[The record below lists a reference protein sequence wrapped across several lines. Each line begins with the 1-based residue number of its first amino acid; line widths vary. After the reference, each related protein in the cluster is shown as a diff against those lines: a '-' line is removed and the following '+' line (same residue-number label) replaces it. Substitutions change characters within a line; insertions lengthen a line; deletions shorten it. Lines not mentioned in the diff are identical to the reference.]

1 MKISFENPDK
11 VNGLLTLTVET
22 ADFQDRVEKTLKDLR
37 KKAQLPGFRP
47 GQVPMGMIKRQY
59 GEGVKAE
66 EINKIIGEELYK
78 YVNENKIKML
88 GEPMA
93 NEGQEP
99 VDLEKDA
106 PYVFKFDIAVA
117 PEFNVELTDKDTLDY
132 YTIKVD
138 DDLVNRQIDMFASRA
153 GHYDKAEEYQAND
166 MLKGD
171 IRELDENGNTKEGGI
186 TVEGAVLMPDYIKVE
201 DQKKLFEGC
210 KLGDI
215 ITFNPKKAYPESDVE
230 VSSLLKMKKEELAA
244 LDPVWNVTI
253 VNVKTFV
260 PATECQ
266 ETYDKV
272 FGKDAVK
279 TTEEFDA
286 KIAEKLE
293 ANYKQEADYRLSQD
307 LRKYLVDK
315 ANVNVPEA
323 FLKRWLYENNK
334 EKFSKEDIEKEFDGF
349 LGDFRWQLVRGS
361 LMKKFELKVED
372 KDMLEAAKAYAAY
385 QYAMYGMG
393 NVPEELLTDAAAQM
407 LKDERQMR
415 NIEENV
421 ENEKVIAAV
430 KEKITLQNKKISEEK
445 FRELK

>member
-1 MKISFENPDK
+1 MEVTKIQIDDLNIE
-11 VNGLLTLTVET
+11 LTIALKAEDYAEQEKKRLSAYRRN
-22 ADFQDRVEKTLKDLR
+22 ADFK
-37 KKAQLPGFRP
+37 GFRK
-47 GQVPMGMIKRQY
+47 GMVPASLVKKVYGDQALYEAINGVVSEQLDKFIKDNNLHILGEPIASESQKELEWKDGNDFEFKFDLGLSPEINIDIDKDDKLPYYNIEVTDKAKAAMKDSILRQY
-59 GEGVKAE
+59 GQLEEGEAAGEEDYVVVDFKQGEKAVEGVYVAVSKVEGDAKK
-66 EINKIIGEELYK
+66 NFLGAKVDAQFDVN
-78 YVNENKIKML
+78 VNE
-88 GEPMA
+88 A
-93 NEGQEP
+93 FTNE
-99 VDLEKDA
+99 
-106 PYVFKFDIAVA
+106 
-117 PEFNVELTDKDTLDY
+117 TD
-132 YTIKVD
+132 
-138 DDLVNRQIDMFASRA
+138 RAS
-153 GHYDKAEEYQAND
+153 
-166 MLKGD
+166 M
-171 IRELDENGNTKEGGI
+171 
-186 TVEGAVLMPDYIKVE
+186 
-201 DQKKLFEGC
+201 
-210 KLGDI
+210 
-215 ITFNPKKAYPESDVE
+215 
-230 VSSLLKMKKEELAA
+230 LKMKKEELAA

-286 KIAEKLE
+286 KITERLE

-361 LMKKFELKVED
+361 LMKKFELNVED